1 MALNIFLPPSENQSA
16 SFQFLLRVGRWVF
29 PPSTCLGSSCPE
41 TLFSYQGQGQV
52 GGSPLEWTLQCCLLQ
67 RKTNQEDCN
76 VSTYQKEDKPH
87 QKNYQVIINSSWAVY
102 DSVAKLLIY
111 LKCEKHLLSH
121 FFSIDWKHT
130 SKKLYRFY
138 ITAPKISLGKMHKSP
153 GKLSLQKCIN
163 QQNSKA
169 YV

>member
-76 VSTYQKEDKPH
+76 VSTYQKEDKRH
-87 QKNYQVIINSSWAVY
+87 QKNYHVIINSSWAVY

-111 LKCEKHLLSH
+111 LKCEKHLLSQLFLNWLETH
-121 FFSIDWKHT
+121 IQKTLQILHYSPQNIF
-130 SKKLYRFY
+130 
-138 ITAPKISLGKMHKSP
+138 GK
-153 GKLSLQKCIN
+153 N
-163 QQNSKA
+163 A
-169 YV
+169 

>member
-1 MALNIFLPPSENQSA
+1 MALNIFLPPSENQPA

-29 PPSTCLGSSCPE
+29 PPSTCLGSSRPE

-87 QKNYQVIINSSWAVY
+87 QKNYHVIINSSWAVSLWFRRKTVHLSQVWKTPPLTTFSQLTGNTHPKNFT
-102 DSVAKLLIY
+102 DSTLQPPKY
-111 LKCEKHLLSH
+111 LWE
-121 FFSIDWKHT
+121 
-130 SKKLYRFY
+130 
-138 ITAPKISLGKMHKSP
+138 
-153 GKLSLQKCIN
+153 KCIN
-163 QQNSKA
+163 PPENFHYKSA
-169 YV
+169 